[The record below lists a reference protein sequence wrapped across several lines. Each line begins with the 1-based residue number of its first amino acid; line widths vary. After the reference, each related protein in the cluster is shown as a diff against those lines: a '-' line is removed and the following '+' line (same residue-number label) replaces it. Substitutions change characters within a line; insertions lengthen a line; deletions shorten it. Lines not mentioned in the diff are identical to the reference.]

1 MKRFLFLFF
10 ISTFSIAENEDVNVE
25 ITLNATDVNVDPFE
39 STNRIVF
46 EISDDLDTMIIR
58 PVAEIYRDVTPR
70 FIKNSVTNFFYN
82 LSEVDTII
90 NQLLQGKIVLAGQ
103 DSLRFL
109 INSTIGIVGFVDVA
123 TRVGFERHDED
134 FGQTLGYWG
143 VPAGPY
149 VFLPLIGPSTI
160 RDSFSKPTSWF
171 LSGNLS
177 VSDEEA
183 KIFINLL
190 DAVETRERLL
200 VAEKLIVG
208 DKYEFVKSVYLQTRN
223 DLVFD
228 GEVEDEFLTDL
239 ELDLFSTDPL
249 LNQ

>member
-10 ISTFSIAENEDVNVE
+10 ISTFSIAEDEDVNE
-25 ITLNATDVNVDPFE
+25 DPFE

-123 TRVGFERHDED
+123 TRVGFKRHDED

-183 KIFINLL
+183 KIIINLL

-239 ELDLFSTDPL
+239 ELDLFSADPL

>member
-1 MKRFLFLFF
+1 M
-10 ISTFSIAENEDVNVE
+10 
-25 ITLNATDVNVDPFE
+25 
-39 STNRIVF
+39 
-46 EISDDLDTMIIR
+46 
-58 PVAEIYRDVTPR
+58 
-70 FIKNSVTNFFYN
+70 
-82 LSEVDTII
+82 
-90 NQLLQGKIVLAGQ
+90 
-103 DSLRFL
+103 
-109 INSTIGIVGFVDVA
+109 
-123 TRVGFERHDED
+123 
-134 FGQTLGYWG
+134 
-143 VPAGPY
+143 PAGPY
-149 VFLPLIGPSTI
+149 VFLPVIGPSTI

-228 GEVEDEFLTDL
+228 GEVEDEFLIDL
-239 ELDLFSTDPL
+239 ELDLFSSDPL

>member
-10 ISTFSIAENEDVNVE
+10 ISTFSIAEDEDANE
-25 ITLNATDVNVDPFE
+25 DPFE

-123 TRVGFERHDED
+123 SRVGFERHDED

-239 ELDLFSTDPL
+239 ELDLFSADPL

>member
-10 ISTFSIAENEDVNVE
+10 ISTFSIAEDD
-25 ITLNATDVNVDPFE
+25 DVNVDPFE

-239 ELDLFSTDPL
+239 ELDLFSADPL

>member
-10 ISTFSIAENEDVNVE
+10 ISTFSIAEDDSV
-25 ITLNATDVNVDPFE
+25 TADPFE

-46 EISDDLDTMIIR
+46 EISDDVDTMIIR

-70 FIKNSVTNFFYN
+70 FIKNSITNFFYN

-149 VFLPLIGPSTI
+149 VFLPVIGPSTI

-239 ELDLFSTDPL
+239 ELDLFLTDPL

>member
-10 ISTFSIAENEDVNVE
+10 ISTFSIAENE
-25 ITLNATDVNVDPFE
+25 DVNVDPFE

-46 EISDDLDTMIIR
+46 EISDDLDTMFIR

-82 LSEVDTII
+82 LSEVDTIV

-239 ELDLFSTDPL
+239 ELDLFSADPL

>member
-10 ISTFSIAENEDVNVE
+10 ISTFSIAEDDGV
-25 ITLNATDVNVDPFE
+25 TADPFE

-46 EISDDLDTMIIR
+46 EISDDVDTMIIR

-70 FIKNSVTNFFYN
+70 FIKNSITNFFYN

-149 VFLPLIGPSTI
+149 VFLPVIGPSTI

-239 ELDLFSTDPL
+239 ELDLFSADPL

>member
-10 ISTFSIAENEDVNVE
+10 ISTFSIAEDEDVN
-25 ITLNATDVNVDPFE
+25 IDPFE

-46 EISDDLDTMIIR
+46 EISDDLDTMILR

-82 LSEVDTII
+82 LSEVDTNV
-90 NQLLQGKIVLAGQ
+90 NQLLQGKIVIAGQ

-171 LSGNLS
+171 LSGNFS

-208 DKYEFVKSVYLQTRN
+208 EKYEFVKSVYLQTRN

-239 ELDLFSTDPL
+239 ELDLFSADPL

>member
-10 ISTFSIAENEDVNVE
+10 ISTLSLAEDDE
-25 ITLNATDVNVDPFE
+25 TSVDPFE

-70 FIKNSVTNFFYN
+70 FIKNSITNFFYN
-82 LSEVDTII
+82 LSEVDTIV

-123 TRVGFERHDED
+123 TRIGLERHDED

-143 VPAGPY
+143 VPTGPY
-149 VFLPLIGPSTI
+149 VFLPVIGPSTI

-183 KIFINLL
+183 KIFLNLL

-228 GEVEDEFLTDL
+228 GEVEDEFLIDL
-239 ELDLFSTDPL
+239 ELDLFSGDPL
-249 LNQ
+249 LN

>member
-10 ISTFSIAENEDVNVE
+10 ISTFSIAENE
-25 ITLNATDVNVDPFE
+25 DVNVDPFE

-149 VFLPLIGPSTI
+149 VFLPLIGPSTV

-239 ELDLFSTDPL
+239 ELDLFAADPL